1 MKTAESVLQRA
12 REKGIPVLILTAQD
26 QCALRAVYE
35 YKFRCVMANCS
46 KNHIAEIKAIH
57 EDFKKWRTKNP
68 DKVKLPD

>member
-1 MKTAESVLQRA
+1 MKTAESVLKKA
-12 REKGIPVLILTAQD
+12 REKGVPVLILTAQD

-35 YKFRCVMANCS
+35 YEFRCVMANCS

-57 EDFKKWRTKNP
+57 ENFKKWRTKNP